1 MPVPAAMRR
10 YLRKM
15 VRGTLGLAIG
25 AMTAVAEFFYVLFGG
40 IALAIPA
47 LRRPVFSGARALS
60 EMERQRLEKYFGVEN
75 ATDYTGRRAMAYL
88 IPRCVI
94 GLLSA
99 GIFGLILL
107 GAGSGLIIGYQLLDG
122 RSPGGD
128 APADWYD
135 PVTTSLFGALLVF
148 LSLQGLIGAATL
160 DQKLATSF
168 FGPSKKEQLRRRVS
182 ELATSRAEVVEAVNG
197 ERRRIERDL
206 HDGVQ
211 QRLVALGMLLGRAR
225 RAGDP
230 GHASEL
236 LRQAHE
242 ESQRAL
248 EDLREV
254 AWRVYPIALDSDG
267 LHPALEALAERSGV
281 PVHLRVDLPERP
293 PAPVETV
300 VYFVASEAVTNT
312 IKHAAATRIDIE
324 AERDGDRVWVR
335 VTDDGTGGASESG
348 GGLSGLAMR
357 VAAADGE
364 FTVDSPL
371 GGPTVVTAVLPCG

>member
-1 MPVPAAMRR
+1 MPVPSAVRR
-10 YLRKM
+10 QLRK
-15 VRGTLGLAIG
+15 VLRATLGLAIG
-25 AMTAVAEFFYVLFGG
+25 AATAFAEFFYVLLGG

-47 LRRPVFSGARALS
+47 LRPPVFAGARALS
-60 EMERQRLEKYFGVEN
+60 EVERRRLEKYLGAEN
-75 ATDYTGRRAMAYL
+75 ALACSGHRAMAYL
-88 IPRCVI
+88 VPRCVV
-94 GLLSA
+94 G
-99 GIFGLILL
+99 LL
-107 GAGSGLIIGYQLLDG
+107 GAGIFILILFGAGSGAIIFYQLLNG
-122 RSPGGD
+122 QSPGGG

-135 PVTTSLFGALLVF
+135 FVTTGLFGALLIF
-148 LSLQGLIGAATL
+148 LAVQGLIGIATL
-160 DQKLATSF
+160 ERKLAGRF
-168 FGPSKKEQLRRRVS
+168 FGPSKQEQLRRRVS

-225 RAGDP
+225 RSDDP
-230 GHASEL
+230 EHASDL

-248 EDLREV
+248 HDLREV
-254 AWRVYPIALDSDG
+254 SWRVYPIALDSDG

-281 PVHLRVDLPERP
+281 PIHLRVDLPERP
-293 PAPVETV
+293 PAAIETV
-300 VYFVASEAVTNT
+300 VYFVASESVTNT

-324 AERDGDRVWVR
+324 AERDEDRVRVR
-335 VTDDGTGGASESG
+335 ITDDGTGGARASG
-348 GGLSGLAMR
+348 GGLSGLARR

-371 GGPTVVTAVLPCG
+371 GGPTVVTAVLPCE

>member
-1 MPVPAAMRR
+1 MPAPRR
-10 YLRKM
+10 YLRKIP
-15 VRGTLGLAIG
+15 RGTLGLVIG
-25 AMTAVAEFFYVLFGG
+25 SATAFVELFYVVFGG
-40 IALAIPA
+40 AALAIPA
-47 LRRPVFSGARALS
+47 LRRPVFAGARALS
-60 EMERQRLEKYFGVEN
+60 EVERRRLEKYLGAEN
-75 ATDYTGRRAMAYL
+75 ATDYTGRRAMTYL
-88 IPRCVI
+88 VPRCVV
-94 GLLSA
+94 GLFSA
-99 GIFGLILL
+99 GIFLLVGYGVVIGTYVAYQKTFGEWPGEGDVSDQIATVLL
-107 GAGSGLIIGYQLLDG
+107 GVLL
-122 RSPGGD
+122 
-128 APADWYD
+128 
-135 PVTTSLFGALLVF
+135 LF
-148 LSLQGLIGAATL
+148 LSVQGLLGIATL
-160 DQKLATSF
+160 ERKLARHF

-225 RAGDP
+225 RTGDP
-230 GHASEL
+230 DHAADL

-254 AWRVYPIALDSDG
+254 SWRVYPIALDSDG
-267 LHPALEALAERSGV
+267 LHPALEALAERSDL

-293 PAPVETV
+293 PAAIETV
-300 VYFVASEAVTNT
+300 VYFVTSEAVTNT

-324 AERDGDRVWVR
+324 AGRDGGRVR
-335 VTDDGTGGASESG
+335 VRITDDGAGGARVSG
-348 GGLSGLAMR
+348 GGLSGLARR

-364 FTVDSPL
+364 FSVDSPP

>member
-1 MPVPAAMRR
+1 MRR
-10 YLRKM
+10 YLRRAL
-15 VRGTLGLAIG
+15 RGTLGLAIG

-40 IALAIPA
+40 LALTVPA
-47 LRRPVFSGARALS
+47 LRQPVLAGARVLS
-60 EMERQRLEKYFGVEN
+60 EVERRRLEKYFGEEN
-75 ATDYTGRRAMAYL
+75 ATNYTEHRAMAYL

-94 GLLSA
+94 GLLCA
-99 GIFGLILL
+99 AIFVLILL
-107 GAGSGLIIGYQLLDG
+107 GAGSGVIIAAQLFEG
-122 RSPGGD
+122 QSPGGG

-135 PVTTSLFGALLVF
+135 PVTTVLFGGLLVF
-148 LSLQGLIGAATL
+148 LALQGLIGAATL
-160 DQKLATSF
+160 DARLAKRF
-168 FGPSKKEQLRRRVS
+168 FGPSRSEQLRRRLS
-182 ELATSRAEVVEAVNG
+182 ELTTSRAEVVEAVNG

-225 RAGDP
+225 RATDP
-230 GHASEL
+230 EHAADL

-248 EDLREV
+248 VDLREV
-254 AWRVYPIALDSDG
+254 SWRVYPIALDSDG
-267 LHPALEALAERSGV
+267 LHPALEALAERSGI
-281 PVHLRVDLPERP
+281 PVHLWVDLPERP
-293 PAPVETV
+293 PAAIETV

-324 AERDGDRVWVR
+324 VERDGGRVR
-335 VTDDGTGGASESG
+335 VRITDDGTGGARKSG

-357 VAAADGE
+357 VAAADGR

-371 GGPTVVTAVLPCG
+371 GGPTVVTAVLPCE

>member
-1 MPVPAAMRR
+1 MRR
-10 YLRKM
+10 YLRRAL
-15 VRGTLGLAIG
+15 RGTLGLAIG

-40 IALAIPA
+40 LALTVPA
-47 LRRPVFSGARALS
+47 LRQPVLAGARVLS
-60 EMERQRLEKYFGVEN
+60 EVERRRLEKYFGEEN
-75 ATDYTGRRAMAYL
+75 ATNYTDRRAMAYL
-88 IPRCVI
+88 VPRCAI
-94 GLLSA
+94 GLLCA
-99 GIFGLILL
+99 AIFVLILL
-107 GAGSGLIIGYQLLDG
+107 GAGSGVIIAAQLFDG
-122 RSPGGD
+122 RSPGGV

-135 PVTTSLFGALLVF
+135 PVTTVLFGGLLVF

-160 DQKLATSF
+160 DARLAKRF
-168 FGPSKKEQLRRRVS
+168 FGPSKSEQLRRRLS
-182 ELATSRAEVVEAVNG
+182 ELTTSRAEVVEAVNG

-225 RAGDP
+225 RATDP
-230 GHASEL
+230 EHASDL

-248 EDLREV
+248 VDLREV
-254 AWRVYPIALDSDG
+254 SWRVYPIALDSDG
-267 LHPALEALAERSGV
+267 LHPALEALAERSGI

-293 PAPVETV
+293 PAAIETV

-324 AERDGDRVWVR
+324 VARDGDRVRVR
-335 VTDDGTGGASESG
+335 ITDDGTGGARESG

-357 VAAADGE
+357 VAAADGR
-364 FTVDSPL
+364 FTVDSPV
-371 GGPTVVTAVLPCG
+371 GGPTVVTAVLPCE

>member
-15 VRGTLGLAIG
+15 LRGTLGLAIG
-25 AMTAVAEFFYVLFGG
+25 ATTGVAEFFYVLFGG
-40 IALAIPA
+40 IALAVPA
-47 LRRPVFSGARALS
+47 LRRPVFSGARTLS
-60 EMERQRLEKYFGVEN
+60 EMERQRLEKYFGDEN

-88 IPRCVI
+88 VPRCVI

-99 GIFGLILL
+99 GVFGLIVL

-135 PVTTSLFGALLVF
+135 PVTTVLFGALLLF

-160 DQKLATSF
+160 DRKLAMHF

-225 RAGDP
+225 RATDP
-230 GHASEL
+230 AHASDL

-248 EDLREV
+248 VDLREV
-254 AWRVYPIALDSDG
+254 SWRVYPIALDADG

-293 PAPVETV
+293 PPAIETV

-324 AERDGDRVWVR
+324 AERDGDRVRVR
-335 VTDDGTGGASESG
+335 ITDDGTGGARQSG
-348 GGLSGLAMR
+348 GGLSGLARR
-357 VAAADGE
+357 VAAADGR
-364 FTVDSPL
+364 FTVDSPP

>member
-1 MPVPAAMRR
+1 MPVPAATRR
-10 YLRKM
+10 YLRKLL
-15 VRGTLGLAIG
+15 RGTLGLAIG
-25 AMTAVAEFFYVLFGG
+25 AATAFAELCYVVFGG
-40 IALAIPA
+40 IALAIPS
-47 LRRPVFSGARALS
+47 LRHPVFAGARALS
-60 EMERQRLEKYFGVEN
+60 EVERRRLEKYLGAEN
-75 ATDYTGRRAMAYL
+75 ATDYTGRRAMTYL
-88 IPRCVI
+88 VPRCVI

-99 GIFGLILL
+99 GIFVLILL
-107 GAGSGLIIGYQLLDG
+107 GAGSGVIIGYQLLDG

-135 PVTTSLFGALLVF
+135 PVTTALFGALLIF
-148 LSLQGLIGAATL
+148 LSIQGLIGIATL
-160 DQKLATSF
+160 DRKLARHF
-168 FGPSKKEQLRRRVS
+168 LGPSKQEQLRRRVS
-182 ELATSRAEVVEAVNG
+182 ELATSRAEVVEAVND

-225 RAGDP
+225 RTGDQA
-230 GHASEL
+230 HASDL

-248 EDLREV
+248 NDLREV
-254 AWRVYPIALDSDG
+254 SWRVYPIALDTDG

-281 PVHLRVDLPERP
+281 PVHLHVDLPERP
-293 PAPVETV
+293 SAAIETV
-300 VYFVASEAVTNT
+300 IYFVASEAVTNT

-324 AERDGDRVWVR
+324 AERDGDSVR
-335 VTDDGTGGASESG
+335 VRITDDGTGGARASG
-348 GGLSGLAMR
+348 GGLSGLARR

-364 FTVDSPL
+364 FTVDSPP

>member
-1 MPVPAAMRR
+1 MRR
-10 YLRKM
+10 YLRRAL
-15 VRGTLGLAIG
+15 RGTLGLAIG

-40 IALAIPA
+40 LALTAPA
-47 LRRPVFSGARALS
+47 LRQPVLAGARVLS
-60 EMERQRLEKYFGVEN
+60 EVERRRLEKYFGEEN
-75 ATDYTGRRAMAYL
+75 ATNYTDRRAMAYL
-88 IPRCVI
+88 VPRCVV
-94 GLLSA
+94 GLLCA
-99 GIFGLILL
+99 AIFILILL
-107 GAGSGLIIGYQLLDG
+107 GAGSGVIIAAQLFEG
-122 RSPGGD
+122 QSPGGG

-135 PVTTSLFGALLVF
+135 PVTTVLFGGLLVF
-148 LSLQGLIGAATL
+148 LALQGLIGAATL
-160 DQKLATSF
+160 DARLAKRF
-168 FGPSKKEQLRRRVS
+168 FGPSRSEQLRRRLS
-182 ELATSRAEVVEAVNG
+182 ELTTSRAEVVEAVNG

-225 RAGDP
+225 RATDP
-230 GHASEL
+230 EHASDL

-248 EDLREV
+248 VDLREV
-254 AWRVYPIALDSDG
+254 SWRVYPIALDSDG
-267 LHPALEALAERSGV
+267 LHPALEALAERSGI

-293 PAPVETV
+293 PAAIETV

-324 AERDGDRVWVR
+324 VERDGGRVR
-335 VTDDGTGGASESG
+335 VRITDDGTGGARKSG

-357 VAAADGE
+357 VAAADGR

-371 GGPTVVTAVLPCG
+371 GGPTVVTAVLPCE

>member
-1 MPVPAAMRR
+1 MPIPAAMRR

-15 VRGTLGLAIG
+15 LRGTLGLAIG
-25 AMTAVAEFFYVLFGG
+25 AMTAVAELFYLLFGG
-40 IALAIPA
+40 IALAVPA
-47 LRRPVFSGARALS
+47 LRRPVFSGARTLS
-60 EMERQRLEKYFGVEN
+60 EMERQRLEKYFGMEN
-75 ATDYTGRRAMAYL
+75 ATDYTDRRAMAYL
-88 IPRCVI
+88 IPRCVV

-99 GIFGLILL
+99 AIFGLILA
-107 GAGSGLIIGYQLLDG
+107 GAASGLIIGYQLLDG

-148 LSLQGLIGAATL
+148 LSLQGLLGAATL
-160 DQKLATSF
+160 DQKLAMSF

-254 AWRVYPIALDSDG
+254 SWRVYPIALDSDG
-267 LHPALEALAERSGV
+267 LHLALEALAERSGV

-293 PAPVETV
+293 PAAIETV

-324 AERDGDRVWVR
+324 AERDGDRVRVR
-335 VTDDGTGGASESG
+335 ITDDGTGGARESG

>member
-1 MPVPAAMRR
+1 MRR
-10 YLRKM
+10 YLRRAL
-15 VRGTLGLAIG
+15 RGTLGLAIG

-40 IALAIPA
+40 LALTAPA
-47 LRRPVFSGARALS
+47 LRQPVLAGARALS
-60 EMERQRLEKYFGVEN
+60 EMERRRLEKYFGEEN
-75 ATDYTGRRAMAYL
+75 ATNYTDRRAMAYL
-88 IPRCVI
+88 VPRCVI
-94 GLLSA
+94 GLLCA
-99 GIFGLILL
+99 AIFVLILL
-107 GAGSGLIIGYQLLDG
+107 GAGSGVIIAAQLFDG
-122 RSPGGD
+122 QSPGGV

-135 PVTTSLFGALLVF
+135 PVTTVLFGGLLVF
-148 LSLQGLIGAATL
+148 LALQGLIGAATL
-160 DQKLATSF
+160 DARLAKRS
-168 FGPSKKEQLRRRVS
+168 FGPSKSEQLRRRLS
-182 ELATSRAEVVEAVNG
+182 ELTTSRAEVVEAVNG

-225 RAGDP
+225 RATDP
-230 GHASEL
+230 EHASDL

-248 EDLREV
+248 VDLREV
-254 AWRVYPIALDSDG
+254 SWRVYPIALDSDG
-267 LHPALEALAERSGV
+267 LHPALEALAERSGI

-293 PAPVETV
+293 PAAIETV

-324 AERDGDRVWVR
+324 VARDGDRVRVR
-335 VTDDGTGGASESG
+335 ITDDGTGGARKSG

-357 VAAADGE
+357 VAAADGR

-371 GGPTVVTAVLPCG
+371 GGPTVVTAVLPCE

>member
-1 MPVPAAMRR
+1 MRR
-10 YLRKM
+10 YPRKAL
-15 VRGTLGLAIG
+15 RGTLGLAIG

-47 LRRPVFSGARALS
+47 LRPSVFAGARALS
-60 EMERQRLEKYFGVEN
+60 ELERRRLEKYLGAEN

-88 IPRCVI
+88 APRCVL

-99 GIFGLILL
+99 GIFVLILF
-107 GAGSGLIIGYQLLDG
+107 GAGSGVIIGYQLLSG
-122 RSPGGD
+122 RAPGGE

-135 PVTTSLFGALLVF
+135 PVTTTLFGALLIF
-148 LSLQGLIGAATL
+148 LSIQGLLGVTTL
-160 DQKLATSF
+160 ERELARRF

-182 ELATSRAEVVEAVNG
+182 ELSTSRAEVVEAVNG

-225 RAGDP
+225 RTGDP
-230 GHASEL
+230 DNASEL

-248 EDLREV
+248 KDLREV
-254 AWRVYPIALDSDG
+254 SWRVYPIALDSDG

-293 PAPVETV
+293 PAAIETV

-312 IKHAAATRIDIE
+312 IKHAAATLIDIE
-324 AERDGDRVWVR
+324 AERNGDSVR
-335 VTDDGTGGASESG
+335 VRITDDGTGGARESG
-348 GGLSGLAMR
+348 GGLSGLARR

-364 FTVDSPL
+364 FTVHSPL
-371 GGPTVVTAVLPCG
+371 GGPTVVTAVLPCE

>member
-1 MPVPAAMRR
+1 MPVPAPSRR

-15 VRGTLGLAIG
+15 LRGTLGLAIG
-25 AMTAVAEFFYVLFGG
+25 SATAFAELFYVVLGG
-40 IALAIPA
+40 LALAIPH
-47 LRRPVFSGARALS
+47 LRGPVFAGARVLS
-60 EMERQRLEKYFGVEN
+60 EVERRRLERYLDAEN

-88 IPRCVI
+88 IPRSVV
-94 GLLSA
+94 G
-99 GIFGLILL
+99 LL
-107 GAGSGLIIGYQLLDG
+107 GAGIFLLILFGAGSGAVIVYQLLNG
-122 RSPGGD
+122 QSPGGG

-135 PVTTSLFGALLVF
+135 FITTGLFGALLIF
-148 LSLQGLIGAATL
+148 LSVQGLIGIATL
-160 DQKLATSF
+160 ERKLARRF

-182 ELATSRAEVVEAVNG
+182 ELATSRAEVVEAVND

-225 RAGDP
+225 RTSDP

-242 ESQRAL
+242 ESQRSL
-248 EDLREV
+248 HDLREV
-254 AWRVYPIALDSDG
+254 SWRVYPIALDTDG
-267 LHPALEALAERSGV
+267 LHPALEALAERSDV

-293 PAPVETV
+293 PAAIETV

-324 AERDGDRVWVR
+324 AERDGDRVRVR
-335 VTDDGTGGASESG
+335 IADDGTGGAQESG
-348 GGLSGLAMR
+348 GGLSGLARR

-364 FTVDSPL
+364 FTVDSPH
-371 GGPTVVTAVLPCG
+371 GGPTVVTAVLPCE

>member
-1 MPVPAAMRR
+1 MPVPAAARS
-10 YLRKM
+10 YLRKTL
-15 VRGTLGLAIG
+15 RGTLGLAIG
-25 AMTAVAEFFYVLFGG
+25 SATAFAEFFYVLLGG

-47 LRRPVFSGARALS
+47 LRRPVFAGARVLS
-60 EMERQRLEKYFGVEN
+60 EVERRRLEKYLDTEN
-75 ATDYTGRRAMAYL
+75 AADYTGRRAMTYL
-88 IPRCVI
+88 VPRCVV
-94 GLLSA
+94 G
-99 GIFGLILL
+99 LL
-107 GAGSGLIIGYQLLDG
+107 GAGIFTLILVGAASGAIVVHQLLKG
-122 RSPGGD
+122 ESPGGG

-135 PVTTSLFGALLVF
+135 FVTTGLFGALLIF
-148 LSLQGLIGAATL
+148 LALQGLVGIATL
-160 DQKLATSF
+160 DRKLARHF
-168 FGPSKKEQLRRRVS
+168 LGPSKQELLRRRVS

-225 RAGDP
+225 RTSDP

-248 EDLREV
+248 HDLREV
-254 AWRVYPIALDSDG
+254 SWRVYPIALDSDG

-281 PVHLRVDLPERP
+281 PVRLRVDVPERP
-293 PAPVETV
+293 PAAIETV

-312 IKHAAATRIDIE
+312 IKHAAATLIDIE
-324 AERDGDRVWVR
+324 AERDGDSVR
-335 VTDDGTGGASESG
+335 VRITDDGVGGARVSG
-348 GGLSGLAMR
+348 GGLSGLARR

-364 FTVDSPL
+364 FTVDSPV
-371 GGPTVVTAVLPCG
+371 GGPTVVTAVLPCA

>member
-1 MPVPAAMRR
+1 MPFPAATRR

-15 VRGTLGLAIG
+15 LRGTLGLAIG

-40 IALAIPA
+40 IALAVPA
-47 LRRPVFSGARALS
+47 LRRPVFSGARTLS
-60 EMERQRLEKYFGVEN
+60 EMERQRLEKYFGAEN

-88 IPRCVI
+88 VPRCVI

-99 GIFGLILL
+99 GIFGMILL
-107 GAGSGLIIGYQLLDG
+107 GAGSGVIIGYQLLDG
-122 RSPGGD
+122 RSPGGE

-135 PVTTSLFGALLVF
+135 PVTTVLFGALLIF

-160 DQKLATSF
+160 DRKLAMSF

-254 AWRVYPIALDSDG
+254 SWRVYPIALDSDG

-293 PAPVETV
+293 PAAIETV

-324 AERDGDRVWVR
+324 AEREGDSVR
-335 VTDDGTGGASESG
+335 VRITDDGTGGARASG
-348 GGLSGLAMR
+348 GGLSGLARR

-371 GGPTVVTAVLPCG
+371 GGPTVVTAVLPCE

>member
-1 MPVPAAMRR
+1 MPVPATSRR

-15 VRGTLGLAIG
+15 LRGTLGLAIG
-25 AMTAVAEFFYVLFGG
+25 SATAFAELFYVVLGG
-40 IALAIPA
+40 IALAIPV
-47 LRRPVFSGARALS
+47 LRRPVFAGARVLS
-60 EMERQRLEKYFGVEN
+60 EMERRRLVRYLDAEN

-88 IPRCVI
+88 VPRSVV
-94 GLLSA
+94 G
-99 GIFGLILL
+99 LL
-107 GAGSGLIIGYQLLDG
+107 GAGIFLLILFGAGSGAVIVYQLLNG
-122 RSPGGD
+122 QSPGGG

-135 PVTTSLFGALLVF
+135 FITTGLFGALLIF
-148 LSLQGLIGAATL
+148 LSVQGLIGIATL
-160 DQKLATSF
+160 ERKLARRF

-182 ELATSRAEVVEAVNG
+182 ELATSRAEVVEAVND

-225 RAGDP
+225 RTSDP

-242 ESQRAL
+242 ESQRSL
-248 EDLREV
+248 HDLREV
-254 AWRVYPIALDSDG
+254 SWRVYPIALDTDG
-267 LHPALEALAERSGV
+267 LHPALEALAERSDV
-281 PVHLRVDLPERP
+281 PVQLRVELPERP
-293 PAPVETV
+293 PAAIETV

-324 AERDGDRVWVR
+324 AERDGDRVRVR
-335 VTDDGTGGASESG
+335 ITDDGTGGAQESG
-348 GGLSGLAMR
+348 GGLSGLARR

-364 FTVDSPL
+364 FTVDSPH
-371 GGPTVVTAVLPCG
+371 GGPTVVTAVLPCE

>member
-1 MPVPAAMRR
+1 MPVPAATRR

-15 VRGTLGLAIG
+15 LRGTLGLAIG
-25 AMTAVAEFFYVLFGG
+25 SATAFAEFFYVLFGG
-40 IALAIPA
+40 IALAIPS
-47 LRRPVFSGARALS
+47 LRRPVFAGARVLS
-60 EMERQRLEKYFGVEN
+60 EVERRRLERYLGAEN
-75 ATDYTGRRAMAYL
+75 ATDYTGRRAMTYL
-88 IPRCVI
+88 VPRCVV
-94 GLLSA
+94 G
-99 GIFGLILL
+99 LL
-107 GAGSGLIIGYQLLDG
+107 GAGVFALILWGALSGAIIVVQLFNG
-122 RSPGGD
+122 ESPGGG
-128 APADWYD
+128 APSTWYD
-135 PVTTSLFGALLVF
+135 FITIGLFGALLLF
-148 LSLQGLIGAATL
+148 LALQGLVGIATL
-160 DQKLATSF
+160 ERKLARHF

-225 RAGDP
+225 RTGDP
-230 GHASEL
+230 DHSSEL

-254 AWRVYPIALDSDG
+254 SWRVYPIALDSDG

-293 PAPVETV
+293 PAAIETV

-324 AERDGDRVWVR
+324 AGRDGDRVRVR
-335 VTDDGTGGASESG
+335 ITDDGAGGARESG
-348 GGLSGLAMR
+348 GGLSGLARR

-364 FTVDSPL
+364 FTVTSPP
-371 GGPTVVTAVLPCG
+371 GGPTVVTAVLPCE

>member
-1 MPVPAAMRR
+1 MPVPAATRR
-10 YLRKM
+10 YLRKAL
-15 VRGTLGLAIG
+15 RGTLGLAIG
-25 AMTAVAEFFYVLFGG
+25 AMTAFAEFFYVLFGG
-40 IALAIPA
+40 LALAIPA
-47 LRRPVFSGARALS
+47 LREPVFAGAHVLS
-60 EMERQRLEKYFGVEN
+60 EVERQRLEKYFGDRNTILYDE
-75 ATDYTGRRAMAYL
+75 RRAMVYL
-88 IPRCVI
+88 IPRCVV

-99 GIFGLILL
+99 GIFVMILL
-107 GAGSGLIIGYQLLDG
+107 GTGSGVIITYQLFNG
-122 RSPGGD
+122 QSPGGG

-135 PVTTSLFGALLVF
+135 PITTALFGALLIF
-148 LSLQGLIGAATL
+148 LSLQGLLGAATL
-160 DQKLATSF
+160 DRKLARRF
-168 FGPSKKEQLRRRVS
+168 FGPSKQEKLRRRVS
-182 ELATSRAEVVEAVNG
+182 ALATSRAEVVEAVNG

-225 RAGDP
+225 RTGDP
-230 GHASEL
+230 DHASDL

-254 AWRVYPIALDSDG
+254 SWRVYPIALDSDG

-293 PAPVETV
+293 PAAIETV

-312 IKHAAATRIDIE
+312 IKHAAASRIDIE
-324 AERDGDRVWVR
+324 AERDEVGVR
-335 VTDDGTGGASESG
+335 VRITDDGVGGALASG
-348 GGLSGLAMR
+348 GGLSGLARR
-357 VAAADGE
+357 VAAADGR
-364 FTVDSPL
+364 FIVRSPP

>member
-25 AMTAVAEFFYVLFGG
+25 ATTAVAEFFYVLFGG

-236 LRQAHE
+236 LQQAHE

-254 AWRVYPIALDSDG
+254 SWRVYPIALDSDG

-300 VYFVASEAVTNT
+300 VYFVTSEAVTNT

-324 AERDGDRVWVR
+324 AERDGDRVRVR
-335 VTDDGTGGASESG
+335 ITDDGTGGASESG

>member
-10 YLRKM
+10 YLRK
-15 VRGTLGLAIG
+15 VLRGTLGLAIG
-25 AMTAVAEFFYVLFGG
+25 ATTAVAEFFYVLFGG
-40 IALAIPA
+40 IALAVPA
-47 LRRPVFSGARALS
+47 FRRTVFSGARTLS
-60 EMERQRLEKYFGVEN
+60 EMERQRLEKYFGAEN
-75 ATDYTGRRAMAYL
+75 ATDYTARRAMAYL
-88 IPRCVI
+88 VPRCAI
-94 GLLSA
+94 GLLTA
-99 GIFGLILL
+99 GIFGMILL
-107 GAGSGLIIGYQLLDG
+107 GAGSGVIIGFQLLDG
-122 RSPGGD
+122 RSPGGE

-135 PVTTSLFGALLVF
+135 PVTTALFGALLVF

-160 DQKLATSF
+160 DHKLAMRF

-230 GHASEL
+230 DHASEL

-254 AWRVYPIALDSDG
+254 SWRVYPIALDSDG

-293 PAPVETV
+293 PAAIETV

-324 AERDGDRVWVR
+324 AERDGDSVR
-335 VTDDGTGGASESG
+335 VRITDDGTGGARESG

-357 VAAADGE
+357 VAAADGR
-364 FTVDSPL
+364 FSVDSPP
-371 GGPTVVTAVLPCG
+371 GGPTVVTAVLPCE

>member
-1 MPVPAAMRR
+1 MPVPAAIRR
-10 YLRKM
+10 YLRKAL
-15 VRGTLGLAIG
+15 RGTLGLAIG
-25 AMTAVAEFFYVLFGG
+25 AMTAFAEFFYVLFGG
-40 IALAIPA
+40 LALLIPA
-47 LRRPVFSGARALS
+47 VREPVLAGAHVLS
-60 EMERQRLEKYFGVEN
+60 EMERRRLEKYFGEAN
-75 ATDYTGRRAMAYL
+75 ALDYPDSRAMAYL
-88 IPRCVI
+88 VPRCVV
-94 GLLSA
+94 GLFGA
-99 GIFGLILL
+99 GIFLLL
-107 GAGSGLIIGYQLLDG
+107 GYGVVIGTYVAYQKAFGDWPGEGDVSDQIATVLLG
-122 RSPGGD
+122 
-128 APADWYD
+128 
-135 PVTTSLFGALLVF
+135 VLLLF
-148 LSLQGLIGAATL
+148 LSVQGLLGIATL
-160 DQKLATSF
+160 ERKLARRF
-168 FGPSKKEQLRRRVS
+168 LGPSTQETLRRRVS
-182 ELATSRAEVVEAVNG
+182 ELSTSRAEVVEAVNG

-225 RAGDP
+225 RTSDP
-230 GHASEL
+230 DHASDL

-254 AWRVYPIALDSDG
+254 SWRVYPIALDSDG

-293 PAPVETV
+293 SAAIETV

-324 AERDGDRVWVR
+324 AERAGDGVR
-335 VTDDGTGGASESG
+335 VRITDDGAGGARASG
-348 GGLSGLAMR
+348 GGLSGLARR

-364 FTVDSPL
+364 FTVDSPP